1 MLIKIFYIAINFN
14 NNEINFKKMNVQI
27 NVNVITF
34 MAHNLQTSYDLIKA
48 KLLELLYE
56 LEHEWSST

>member
-1 MLIKIFYIAINFN
+1 
-14 NNEINFKKMNVQI
+14 MNVQI
-27 NVNVITF
+27 IVKVITF

-56 LEHEWSST
+56 LEHEWSN